1 MRLEHN
7 YKLIVVD
14 EISMVPQNLWELLLS
29 HHIPVIALGDPA
41 QLNAILAESNTVL
54 AHPHIFLDEIM
65 RQAQDSEIIRLTMDI
80 RAGKPLT
87 LYRGKEVRVVKPSE
101 LNAGG
106 IWQWPDQIIVSKNKT
121 RHTINNFIRTELYH
135 KETPYPEEGDKII
148 CLRNDWNTINASGDA
163 LVNGATGTISN
174 IHSTEKPNPFAEKTF
189 MADFEPNF
197 ENSGIFTELEM
208 DECLFTENRLSKNKV
223 HPEYAVP
230 LEFAPQQF
238 DYGYA
243 ITAWKAQGSEYDN
256 VLVLEENFPFKRDEH
271 IRWLYTAAT
280 RASKKLI
287 IVKDYYL

>member
-1 MRLEHN
+1 
-7 YKLIVVD
+7 
-14 EISMVPQNLWELLLS
+14 
-29 HHIPVIALGDPA
+29 
-41 QLNAILAESNTVL
+41 
-54 AHPHIFLDEIM
+54 M

-80 RAGKPLT
+80 RAGKPLR
-87 LYRGKEVRVVKPSE
+87 LYRGKEVRVVEPSE

-148 CLRNDWNTINASGDA
+148 CLRNDWNAVNTSGDA
-163 LVNGATGTISN
+163 LVNGATGIISN
-174 IHSTEKPNPFAEKTF
+174 IHPTEKPNPFAEKTF

-223 HPEYAVP
+223 NPEYAVP
-230 LEFAPQQF
+230 LDFAPQQF

-243 ITAWKAQGSEYDN
+243 ITAWKAQGSEWDR
-256 VLVLEENFPFKRDEH
+256 VMVLEEAMPMMGRENYKKL
-271 IRWLYTAAT
+271 LYTVAT

-287 IVKDYYL
+287 IVKDYSI